1 MKAWYEFTPT
11 QIKTLAEEAHEHAIN
26 SACLHIQEVLRIPS
40 GDVAGMFFDNEVQ
53 ELKKKLIEYINLEIQ
68 FKNEE

>member
-11 QIKTLAEEAHEHAIN
+11 QIITLSEEAYEIAIN

-40 GDVAGMFFDNEVQ
+40 GDVAGVYFSNEME
-53 ELKKKLIEYINLEIQ
+53 ELKERLIEYIQLEIQ
-68 FKNEE
+68 FKEEE